1 MAVQF
6 KAKRPDQYNIQTGNY
21 GAAHGMTDLG
31 AIFGTLQSKSP
42 KFDAIGGRIIQ
53 RDAELDATQIQADAL
68 RDTAEIEAES
78 IEKAAKLNAQGQK
91 SVSDAN
97 RSAGVWGTIGKVA
110 GIGLGLALSD
120 ETTKNTIRRI
130 EYATE
135 TLSEL
140 RPVSFYYK
148 EEYSTSP
155 ERLHY
160 GFIAQEYKDVMPDAT
175 YYDES
180 VGKMCIDTGEL
191 IALLVR
197 SIQELESRVTR
208 MEAEAALEKV

>member
-53 RDAELDATQIQADAL
+53 RDAELDATQIQADAF
-68 RDTAEIEAES
+68 RDTAEIEADA
-78 IEKAAKLNAQGQK
+78 IEEAAKYGQK
-91 SVSDAN
+91 ADNATNEAN
-97 RSAGVWGTIGKVA
+97 KSAGIVGTVGKVV
-110 GIGLGLALSD
+110 GLGLGLALSD
-120 ETTKNTIRRI
+120 ETTKNDIRRI

-135 TLSEL
+135 TLRQL

-155 ERLHY
+155 ERKHY

-180 VGKMCIDTGEL
+180 LGKMCIDTGEL
-191 IALLVR
+191 IGLLVR

>member
-1 MAVQF
+1 MPVSF
-6 KAKRPDQYNIQTGNY
+6 KAKSPDQYNIQTGNY
-21 GAAHGMTDLG
+21 GAAHGMSDLG
-31 AIFGTLQSKSP
+31 AIFGTLQSKAP

-53 RDAELDATQIQADAL
+53 RNAELDATETAADAM
-68 RDTAEIEAES
+68 RDVAETEAAAIEES
-78 IEKAAKLNAQGQK
+78 AKYAAKGNE
-91 SVSDAN
+91 SVNSAN
-97 RSAGVWGTIGKVA
+97 KQASTIGTIGKVV
-110 GIGLGLALSD
+110 GLGLGLALSD

-135 TLSEL
+135 TLREL
-140 RPVSFYYK
+140 RPVSFYYN

-208 MEAEAALEKV
+208 MEAKEALMKV

>member
-1 MAVQF
+1 MPVSF
-6 KAKRPDQYNIQTGNY
+6 KSKSPDQYNIQTGNY

-31 AIFGTLQSKSP
+31 AIFGTLQSNAP
-42 KFDAIGGRIIQ
+42 KFDAIGGNIIQ
-53 RDAELDATQIQADAL
+53 RDAELDVAQTQADMF
-68 RDTAEIEAES
+68 RNVAEIEADS
-78 IEKAAKLNAQGQK
+78 ISEAAKLNAKGT
-91 SVSDAN
+91 
-97 RSAGVWGTIGKVA
+97 SAVNSAQRQSNTIGTIGKVV
-110 GIGLGLALSD
+110 GLGLGLALSD

-135 TLSEL
+135 TLRDL
-140 RPVSFYYK
+140 RPVSFYYN

-208 MEAEAALEKV
+208 MEAEAALATV

>member
-1 MAVQF
+1 MA
-6 KAKRPDQYNIQTGNY
+6 KKQTMQQMSANKTAG
-21 GAAHGMTDLG
+21 
-31 AIFGTLQSKSP
+31 IIGT
-42 KFDAIGGRIIQ
+42 
-53 RDAELDATQIQADAL
+53 
-68 RDTAEIEAES
+68 
-78 IEKAAKLNAQGQK
+78 
-91 SVSDAN
+91 V
-97 RSAGVWGTIGKVA
+97 GKVV
-110 GIGLGLALSD
+110 GLGLGLALSD
-120 ETTKNTIRRI
+120 ETTKNDIRRI

-135 TLSEL
+135 TLRQL

-155 ERLHY
+155 ERKHY

-180 VGKMCIDTGEL
+180 LGKMCIDTGEL
-191 IALLVR
+191 IGLLVR